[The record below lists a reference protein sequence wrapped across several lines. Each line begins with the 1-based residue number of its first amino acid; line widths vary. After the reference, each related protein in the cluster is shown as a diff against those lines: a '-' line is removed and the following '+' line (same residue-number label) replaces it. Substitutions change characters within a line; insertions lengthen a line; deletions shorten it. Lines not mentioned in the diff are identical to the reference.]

1 MTQPFASAATLNSSI
16 DSDKFFNDEKV
27 YNKNICVANFFLQAH
42 THTHTRRDFQFILST
57 PYARS
62 QIIESIF
69 ISSEFSSLNDNMSKL
84 FIGIPSEKRIRI
96 DKVFTNGFLS

>member
-42 THTHTRRDFQFILST
+42 TRRDFQFIPSS

>member
-42 THTHTRRDFQFILST
+42 THVEIFNSFLHRPMHDHKLLNQFSL
-57 PYARS
+57 AL
-62 QIIESIF
+62 
-69 ISSEFSSLNDNMSKL
+69 SSL
-84 FIGIPSEKRIRI
+84 R
-96 DKVFTNGFLS
+96 